1 MTDLQRPRR
10 GSLAYNPRKR
20 AASQMPSIT
29 HWAETAEARLLGMA
43 GYKAGMT
50 HLGFIDDTE
59 SPTKG
64 QEVSTAV
71 TVIEIPPLYAY
82 GIRGY
87 LKGIGIGDSLVDDA
101 AVLGKLGIKRKTANA
116 QFTEENADRIS
127 LLVYVQPD
135 KTGIGKKHP
144 ERMEIP
150 IGGTGIKEKLEY
162 AKKFLGKEVPV
173 DQLFKAGE
181 YVDVIAITVGKG
193 FQGPVKRF
201 GVSLQRPKSTGH
213 RRHVGTLGQWHPAY
227 IFSTARRAG
236 QMGYHKRTEANKR
249 IMKVG
254 NNVDEIN
261 PKGGFPYYGF
271 VRNGYVLVKGSV
283 PGPVK
288 RLIRIR
294 LGTRAPEKVQ
304 EPKLTYVSQES
315 KV

>member
-1 MTDLQRPRR
+1 MTDLIKPRR

-20 AASQMPSIT
+20 AASQMPRVND
-29 HWAETAEARLLGMA
+29 WAESAEARLLGAA

-50 HLGFIDDTE
+50 HLNFIDDTE

-64 QEVSTAV
+64 QEVSAAV

-87 LKGIGIGDSLVDDA
+87 KDGVGVGDLLVDDSA
-101 AVLGKLGIKRKTANA
+101 ILAKLGIKRKKAAA
-116 QFTEENADRIS
+116 QFTEENVDRVS
-127 LLVYVQPD
+127 LLVYSQPD

-150 IGGTGIKEKLEY
+150 VGGPGIKEKLEY
-162 AKKFLGKEVPV
+162 AKKMLGKEIPA
-173 DQLFKAGE
+173 DQFFRAGE
-181 YVDVIAITVGKG
+181 YVDVISVTTGKG
-193 FQGPVKRF
+193 WQGAVKRF
-201 GVSLQRPKSTGH
+201 GVSLQRPKATGR

-227 IFSTARRAG
+227 ILYTARRAG
-236 QMGYHKRTEANKR
+236 QMGYHKRTEINKR
-249 IMKVG
+249 VMKVG
-254 NNVDEIN
+254 SNAEEIN

-271 VRNGYVLVKGSV
+271 VRNGYILLKGSV

-288 RLIRIR
+288 RLVRMR
-294 LGTRAPEKVQ
+294 LGTRAPEKAQ
-304 EPKLTYVSQES
+304 EPKLTYVSLES